1 MSSLRDLLF
10 HVKEHKFTLPVIE
23 DCLSKLGLKFCGL
36 NSRDLVQHF
45 KETNAV
51 STDLDNLV
59 KWNSYKEAVPKAFQ
73 GMYQFQC
80 QKV

>member
-1 MSSLRDLLF
+1 MSSLRDFLI
-10 HVKEHKFTLPVIE
+10 HVKEHKFTLPAIE

-36 NSRDLVQHF
+36 YSRDLVQHF

-59 KWNSYKEAVPKAFQ
+59 K
-73 GMYQFQC
+73 
-80 QKV
+80 